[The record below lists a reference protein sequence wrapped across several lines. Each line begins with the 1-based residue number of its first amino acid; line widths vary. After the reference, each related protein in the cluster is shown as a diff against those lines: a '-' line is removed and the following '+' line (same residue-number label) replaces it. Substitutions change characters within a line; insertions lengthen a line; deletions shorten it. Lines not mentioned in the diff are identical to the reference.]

1 MDLEIYTNELI
12 EDITNWIRN
21 NIDYNA
27 FEDLGDL
34 REYLNDNLWAE
45 DSITGNGPQGHYYPT
60 VEEAKIM
67 LFDEDDGDEG
77 FENFYKV
84 RDEFGTDKREVM
96 EHFLKEDWHWFDSSI
111 RCYLLSEC
119 IDSVLE
125 DIEYDFNEAHGN
137 QDVDIESEEE
147 DYDEGFDDIEE
158 SLRRNRRRRY

>member
-1 MDLEIYTNELI
+1 MDLENYTSEML
-12 EDITNWIRN
+12 EDITNWIDY
-21 NIDYNA
+21 NIDYND
-27 FEDLGDL
+27 FEDLEAL
-34 REYLNDNLWAE
+34 REYLNDNLWTE
-45 DSITGNGPQGHYYPT
+45 DDITGNGQRGQYYST
-60 VEEAKIM
+60 LEKAKNMFI
-67 LFDEDDGDEG
+67 EDDG

-84 RDEFGTDKREVM
+84 RDELGTDKSEVM
-96 EHFLKEDWHWFDSSI
+96 EHFFKEDWHWFDSSV